1 MGKLKE
7 CTKTPSL
14 AARPVTV
21 VTATLNQMLG
31 LAKPRRKFV
40 AALLATILALRG
52 RVNYRN
58 LARYGAYGERS
69 YARQFAQP
77 FPWLQDHAQVIRAAV
92 PATHELI
99 AAQDASFL
107 PKSSQ
112 HTPGLGQFY
121 NGCAGRAERG
131 LEISV
136 LSVVDLTQKGAYVA
150 AVAQTQTPPKLKKEQ
165 VELTRLEQAI
175 AQLQTARPHLPARL
189 RYLAADGWYAKK
201 KYADA
206 VVALGLELVTKLRN
220 DANMRFRFT
229 GARTGQRGRPKSYD
243 GKVDWQDLSRFEQ
256 VDTAALGLAPDVEVF
271 TAELYHGSLKCWLRV
286 VVLVWHT
293 ADGQRHHAL
302 LATTD
307 LKCTA
312 ADVLRFYQAR
322 FQLEFLF
329 RDGKQFAG
337 LTEGQAP
344 NTAALDFHF
353 NASLATVSATRAAAA
368 QVQETDEPFVFSLA
382 TQKQIAFNEHFMAQ
396 ISAKYAY
403 NLTGWKNHPA
413 YAELRTYGALAA

>member
-1 MGKLKE
+1 M
-7 CTKTPSL
+7 
-14 AARPVTV
+14 TV
-21 VTATLNQMLG
+21 VTATLKQLTG

-58 LARYGAYGERS
+58 LARYGEYCERS

-77 FPWLQDHAQVIRAAV
+77 FPWLQYHAQVLQNAV

-107 PKSSQ
+107 PKSGKQ
-112 HTPGLGQFY
+112 TPGLGQFY

-131 LEISV
+131 LEISALAV
-136 LSVVDLTQKGAYVA
+136 IDLTQQGAYVA
-150 AVAQTQTPPKLKKEQ
+150 AVTQTPPLKKEQ
-165 VELTRLEQAI
+165 AEQTRLEQAI
-175 AQLQTARPHLPARL
+175 AQVQTTRPYLPAGL
-189 RYLAADGWYAKK
+189 RYLAADGWYAKQ

-229 GARTGQRGRPKSYD
+229 GTRNAQRGRPKVYD
-243 GKVDWQDLSRFEQ
+243 GKVDWQDLRRFDR
-256 VDTAALGLAPDVEVF
+256 VDSAALDLAPGVEVF
-271 TAELYHGSLKCWLRV
+271 TAELYHGSLKRWLRV

-293 ADGQRHHAL
+293 ADGKRHHAI

-307 LKCTA
+307 LQCTA
-312 ADVLRFYQAR
+312 ADVLRIYQAR

-337 LTEGQAP
+337 LTECQSRNAG
-344 NTAALDFHF
+344 ALNFHF
-353 NASLATVSATRAAAA
+353 NASLATVSATRAAATIE
-368 QVQETDEPFVFSLA
+368 QTSDEPFVFSLA
-382 TQKQIAFNEHFMAQ
+382 TQKQIAFNEHFMAE

-403 NLTGWKNHPA
+403 DLTCWKNHPA
-413 YAELRTYGALAA
+413 YEELRTYGALAA